1 MRSQA
6 YFVGI
11 DLHKELI
18 QVCALDADGEKI
30 TEHRFPGGSL
40 EQGQAVVM
48 KVLSQWKDGGRFA
61 VEALGM
67 NRWLVNAMR
76 EQKMDVVVV
85 DPVKLNLRMLG
96 KKTDRR
102 DAYEL
107 ARRLWLGDIDRN
119 AKTYYPDEERYGC
132 RKVLRTRHKL
142 VQVRQQLVNQAR
154 GLLNAY
160 RIEAPKGEL
169 TSKKNLEWLER
180 VELFGTLLTEC
191 LRSLGQALRSVQSS
205 IDALTKR
212 IEQEASKEEVFGLQE
227 NLEGVGPQTA
237 LTLVHELGDVKRF
250 TSTRAVASYAGLAP
264 RVANSA
270 DKAHHGKITKRGNS
284 ELRWILSEWAVRLMT
299 RNELVRRWA
308 APLLRRMHK
317 NKVRIALARRLLI
330 GVYFMLRHGVAF
342 SLERCLATKAA

>member
-1 MRSQA
+1 MESQA

-18 QVCALDADGEKI
+18 QVCVVDARGEKVK
-30 TEHRFPGGSL
+30 EQRFPGGTL
-40 EQGQAVVM
+40 EQGLAVV
-48 KVLSQWKDGGRFA
+48 KVLSEWKDGGRYA
-61 VEALGM
+61 VEAIGM

-76 EQKMDVVVV
+76 EEKMDVVVV
-85 DPVKLNLRMLG
+85 DAVKLNLRMLG

-102 DAYEL
+102 DAYEI

-132 RKVLRTRHKL
+132 RKLLRTRHKL
-142 VQVRQQLVNQAR
+142 VQVRQQLVNQVR

-160 RIEAPKGEL
+160 RVESPKGEL
-169 TSKKNLEWLER
+169 TSGRNLEWLAR
-180 VELFGTLLTEC
+180 LELGGKLLTEC
-191 LRSLGQALRSVQSS
+191 LRGLGQALRSVQGS
-205 IDALTKR
+205 IDVMTLR
-212 IEQEASKEEVFGLQE
+212 IKEEASSEGVSSLHE

-237 LTLVHELGDVKRF
+237 LTLVHELGDVSRF
-250 TSTRAVASYAGLAP
+250 TSTRAVACYAGLVP

-270 DKAHHGKITKRGNS
+270 DKAHHGKITKRGNR

-299 RNELVRRWA
+299 RNELVKRWA
-308 APLLRRMHK
+308 APLQRRMHK
-317 NKVRIALARRLLI
+317 NKVRIALARRLLV

-342 SLERCLATKAA
+342 SLERCLATKTA

>member
-1 MRSQA
+1 MTSQA

-18 QVCALDADGEKI
+18 QVCVVDARGEKVK
-30 TEHRFPGGSL
+30 EQRFPGGTL
-40 EQGQAVVM
+40 EQGLAVV
-48 KVLSQWKDGGRFA
+48 KVLGEWKDGGRYA
-61 VEALGM
+61 VEAIGM

-85 DPVKLNLRMLG
+85 DAVKLNLRMLG

-102 DAYEL
+102 DAYEI

-132 RKVLRTRHKL
+132 RKLLRTRHKL
-142 VQVRQQLVNQAR
+142 VQVRQQLVNQVR

-160 RIEAPKGEL
+160 RVESPKGEL
-169 TSKKNLEWLER
+169 TSGRNLEWLAQ
-180 VELFGTLLTEC
+180 VELAGKLLTEC
-191 LRSLGQALRSVQSS
+191 LRGLGQALRSVQGS
-205 IDALTKR
+205 IDAMTLR
-212 IEQEASKEEVFGLQE
+212 IKEEASSEQVSRLHE

-237 LTLVHELGDVKRF
+237 LTLVHELGDVSRF
-250 TSTRAVASYAGLAP
+250 ISTRAVACYAGLAP

-299 RNELVRRWA
+299 RNELVKRWA
-308 APLLRRMHK
+308 APLQRRMHK
-317 NKVRIALARRLLI
+317 NKVRVALARRLLI

>member
-1 MRSQA
+1 MQSQA

-18 QVCALDADGEKI
+18 QVCVLDARGEKVL
-30 TEHRFPGGSL
+30 EQRFPGGSL
-40 EQGQAVVM
+40 EQGLALVT
-48 KVLSQWKDGGRFA
+48 KVLTQWKDGGHYA
-61 VEALGM
+61 VEAIGM

-76 EQKMDVVVV
+76 ELQMDVVVV
-85 DPVKLNLRMLG
+85 DAVKLNLRMLG

-102 DAYEL
+102 DAYEI

-119 AKTYYPDEERYGC
+119 ATTYYPDEEQYGC

-142 VQVRQQLVNQAR
+142 VQVRQQLVNQVR

-160 RIEAPKGEL
+160 RIEAQKGEL
-169 TSKKNLEWLER
+169 ASRKNLEWLAR
-180 VELFGTLLTEC
+180 VELSSKLLTEC
-191 LRSLGQALRSVQSS
+191 LRSLGQALQSVQSS
-205 IDALTKR
+205 IETLTAR
-212 IEQEASKEEVFGLQE
+212 IEEEASKEQISSLVED
-227 NLEGVGPQTA
+227 LEGVGPQTA

-250 TSTRAVASYAGLAP
+250 TNTRAVASYAGLAP

-299 RNELVRRWA
+299 RNELVKRWA
-308 APLLRRMHK
+308 AQ
-317 NKVRIALARRLLI
+317 I
-330 GVYFMLRHGVAF
+330 GRAHV
-342 SLERCLATKAA
+342 

>member
-1 MRSQA
+1 MTDQA

-18 QVCALDADGEKI
+18 QVCVLNAGGEKI
-30 TEHRFPGGSL
+30 AEHRFPGGTL
-40 EQGQAVVM
+40 DQGHAVVN
-48 KVLSQWKDGGRFA
+48 VLNQWKEGGRYA

-76 EQKMDVVVV
+76 VQEMNVVVV
-85 DPVKLNLRMLG
+85 DAVKLNLRMLG

-102 DAYEL
+102 DAYEI

-119 AKTYYPDEERYGC
+119 AKTYYPDEEQYGC
-132 RKVLRTRHKL
+132 RKILRTRHKL

-160 RIEAPKGEL
+160 RVAAPKGEL
-169 TSKKNLEWLER
+169 YSKRNLEWLAH
-180 VELFGTLLTEC
+180 VELSGKLLTDC
-191 LRSLGQALRSVQSS
+191 LRALGQALSSIQSS
-205 IDALTKR
+205 IDALTSQIK
-212 IEQEASKEEVFGLQE
+212 EEASKEEVSGLHE
-227 NLEGVGPQTA
+227 NIEGVGPQTA
-237 LTLVHELGDVKRF
+237 LTLVHELGDVSRF

-270 DKAHHGKITKRGNS
+270 DKAHHGKITKHGNS
-284 ELRWILSEWAVRLMT
+284 EIRWILSEWAVRLLT
-299 RNELVRRWA
+299 RNPLVQRWA

-342 SLERCLATKAA
+342 SLERCLSTKAA

>member
-1 MRSQA
+1 MQNQA

-18 QVCALDADGEKI
+18 QVCVLDARGEKVS
-30 TEHRFPGGSL
+30 EQRFAGGTL
-40 EQGQAVVM
+40 EQGHAVVN
-48 KVLSQWKDGGRFA
+48 VLGQWKNGGRYA
-61 VEALGM
+61 VEAIGM

-76 EQKMDVVVV
+76 AQGMDVTVV
-85 DPVKLNLRMLG
+85 DAVKLNLRMLG

-102 DAYEL
+102 DAYEI

-119 AKTYYPDEERYGC
+119 AKTYYPDEEQYGC

-142 VQVRQQLVNQAR
+142 VQIRQQLVNQVR

-160 RIEAPKGEL
+160 RIPGPKGEL
-169 TSKKNLEWLER
+169 TSKRNLEWLAR
-180 VELFGTLLTEC
+180 VELSGKLLTEC
-191 LRSLGQALRSVQSS
+191 LRGLGQALRAVQAS
-205 IDALTKR
+205 IDALTLR
-212 IEQEASKEEVFGLQE
+212 IKEEASKEGVSSLHE

-250 TSTRAVASYAGLAP
+250 TSARAVASYAGLAP

-284 ELRWILSEWAVRLMT
+284 EIRWILSEWAVRLLT
-299 RNELVRRWA
+299 KNPLVQRWA

-330 GVYFMLRHGVAF
+330 GVYFLLRHGVAF
-342 SLERCLATKAA
+342 SMERCLSTKAA

>member
-1 MRSQA
+1 MRKQA

-18 QVCALDADGEKI
+18 QVCALDGRGEKI
-30 TEHRFPGGSL
+30 AEHRFPGGTL
-40 EQGQAVVM
+40 EQGLAAVE
-48 KVLSQWKDGGRFA
+48 VLSQWKDGGRFA
-61 VEALGM
+61 VEAIGM

-76 EQKMDVVVV
+76 ERGMDVIVV
-85 DPVKLNLRMLG
+85 DAVKLNLRMLG

-102 DAYEL
+102 DAYEI

-119 AKTYYPDEERYGC
+119 AKTYYPSEEEYGC
-132 RKVLRTRHKL
+132 RKLLRTRHKL
-142 VQVRQQLVNQAR
+142 VQTRQQLVNQVR

-169 TSKKNLEWLER
+169 TSKRNLGWLAR
-180 VELFGTLLTEC
+180 IELSGKLLTEC
-191 LRSLGQALRSVQSS
+191 LRGLEQALRAVQGS
-205 IDALTKR
+205 IDALTLR
-212 IEQEASKEEVFGLQE
+212 IEEEASGEEASSLHE

-237 LTLVHELGDVKRF
+237 LTLLHELGDVSRF

-284 ELRWILSEWAVRLMT
+284 ELRWILSEWAVRLLT
-299 RNELVRRWA
+299 RNPLVQHWA

-330 GVYFMLRHGVAF
+330 GVYFMLRRGEAF
-342 SLERCLATKAA
+342 SLERCLATRAA

>member
-1 MRSQA
+1 MNGQA

-18 QVCALDADGEKI
+18 QVCVLDGRGEKAA
-30 TEHRFPGGSL
+30 EHRFPGGSL
-40 EQGQAVVM
+40 EQGLAVVR
-48 KVLSQWKDGGRFA
+48 VLGQWKDGGRYA
-61 VEALGM
+61 VEAIGM
-67 NRWLVNAMR
+67 NRWLVKAMR
-76 EQKMDVVVV
+76 EQGMSVIVV
-85 DPVKLNLRMLG
+85 DATKLNLRMLG

-102 DAYEL
+102 DAYEI

-119 AKTYYPDEERYGC
+119 AKTHYPSEEEYGG
-132 RKVLRTRHKL
+132 RKLLRTRHKL
-142 VQVRQQLVNQAR
+142 VQLRQQTVNQVR

-160 RIEAPKGEL
+160 RIAAPKWAL
-169 TSKKNLEWLER
+169 SSKKNLEWLAR
-180 VELFGTLLTEC
+180 VELPAKPLTEC
-191 LRSLGQALRSVQSS
+191 LRALEQVLRSIQGS
-205 IDALTKR
+205 IDALTR
-212 IEQEASKEEVFGLQE
+212 QIEGEAEQPDVACLAD
-227 NLEGVGPQTA
+227 NLEGVGPLTA
-237 LTLVHELGDVKRF
+237 LTLKRELGDVTRF
-250 TSTRAVASYAGLAP
+250 HSTRAVASCAGLAP

-330 GVYFMLRHGVAF
+330 GVYFTLRRGDAF
-342 SLERCLATKAA
+342 SLERCLATRAA